1 MREKLSRYGSYE
13 IDSMCRSSIC
23 FEELLFTDTKIG
35 EKAPNVFVLSTTAKL
50 SGANPEVAMTVP
62 KRCNLT
68 NRPVG
73 FKCGRMFLI
82 FVKIVYIYDLYI
94 YIFTRWLNFILSC
107 FAAYTIPW
115 RKKTGDYLMCCYVIY
130 LYVIVSLTYKSEIM
144 SCMISD

>member
-73 FKCGRMFLI
+73 FKCGP
-82 FVKIVYIYDLYI
+82 
-94 YIFTRWLNFILSC
+94 
-107 FAAYTIPW
+107 YTIP
-115 RKKTGDYLMCCYVIY
+115 
-130 LYVIVSLTYKSEIM
+130 
-144 SCMISD
+144 